1 MGKDACTTCCC
12 SLSAN
17 GIYEAVCTEQACE
30 PCQAGYTRVPAAK
43 DQCCG
48 ECVPDSCVYNGK
60 TYTVGQTW
68 SPSEDTCS
76 TCVCKLNPLNGEVY
90 TQCSV
95 ASCPAFDESCP
106 ADNIEINGCVSDEV
120 VEMTLCSGECTSA
133 SVFSEAL
140 NMYHKQC
147 SCCTA
152 TATTTKTVNM
162 TCPDGRK
169 FTHDIVVATECSCM
183 ASKCQDGN

>member
-1 MGKDACTTCCC
+1 
-12 SLSAN
+12 
-17 GIYEAVCTEQACE
+17 
-30 PCQAGYTRVPAAK
+30 
-43 DQCCG
+43 
-48 ECVPDSCVYNGK
+48 
-60 TYTVGQTW
+60 
-68 SPSEDTCS
+68 
-76 TCVCKLNPLNGEVY
+76 LNGEVY

-106 ADNIEINGCVSDEV
+106 AENIEFTEDGCCKICKPTTVITEEGCSVKVDYKDNIEIDGCVSDEV

-169 FTHDIVVATECSCM
+169 FAHDIVVATECSCM